1 MCCSKNKKNFY
12 SSVVNT
18 KSFIKSFIIHL
29 HTFPLNSNKTFA
41 LLTNIKYQ
49 NILILIC
56 VLTDPRTEMN
66 FQLKYM
72 SELIICTESS
82 EGYDISLYVYTISI
96 HYLLYSPNQQPH
108 PHHTVACHPVRKE
121 AFSPTKLLLSFQF

>member
-1 MCCSKNKKNFY
+1 MLFKKSKIFY

-29 HTFPLNSNKTFA
+29 HNFPLNSNKTFA

-49 NILILIC
+49 NILILIY
-56 VLTDPRTEMN
+56 VLTDPWTEMN

-82 EGYDISLYVYTISI
+82 EGYNISLYVYTISI
-96 HYLLYSPNQQPH
+96 HYLPDRLNQ
-108 PHHTVACHPVRKE
+108 
-121 AFSPTKLLLSFQF
+121 